1 MKFNKYNIAI
11 LLIFLWAL
19 GIFAI
24 YSTSII
30 HVVMAFAILTIL
42 FLIVEKSSNINP
54 NKIPIKSKE
63 KQHENYYNET
73 QKSAMIN
80 MYIPSES

>member
-30 HVVMAFAILTIL
+30 HVAMAFAILTIL

-54 NKIPIKSKE
+54 NKIQRKTTRKLLQRNAKKRHDKYVYSL
-63 KQHENYYNET
+63 
-73 QKSAMIN
+73 
-80 MYIPSES
+80 